1 MTDPACAQRA
11 AEPIGARMAKGAAL
25 PPPSRIAVLSGYFYD
40 WATEPARHA
49 VERAAAGLNATA
61 VVELE
66 GAQRARAAAFIITA
80 AEAGA
85 LHRPRLRTRYDEFEP
100 RSRDR
105 LVGGSLIPA
114 SWVVQAQRIR
124 HQVHREAMRLFEQ
137 YDLLIAPATPV
148 QAPPLGT
155 EWITVNG
162 RELPCRPS
170 MGLLTQPISCIGLPV
185 CAVPLWPQERPKP
198 LPRDGPNAASGMKPA
213 AVYPADTFAHL
224 PIGVQL
230 ISAPW
235 REDVCLA
242 AARALEDAG
251 VAQCRIA

>member
-1 MTDPACAQRA
+1 MTSSNPFRA
-11 AEPIGARMAKGAAL
+11 TG
-25 PPPSRIAVLSGYFYD
+25 
-40 WATEPARHA
+40 
-49 VERAAAGLNATA
+49 
-61 VVELE
+61 
-66 GAQRARAAAFIITA
+66 
-80 AEAGA
+80 
-85 LHRPRLRTRYDEFEP
+85 
-100 RSRDR
+100 

-124 HQVHREAMRLFEQ
+124 HQVYLEAVRLFDR

-155 EWITVNG
+155 ESITVNG

-185 CAVPLWPQERPKP
+185 CAVPLWPQESPK
-198 LPRDGPNAASGMKPA
+198 LLAQDVPNPASGTRPA
-213 AVYPADTFAHL
+213 AVYPAETLPHL

-242 AARALEDAG
+242 AAKALEDAG
-251 VAQCRIA
+251 VARCRIA